1 VTDDTNLRTR
11 LLRAAEA
18 QLAASADGDIA
29 TRAVCEA
36 VGVTQPVLYRLFG
49 DKQGLL
55 DALVDDGFHRYVE
68 RKRALRETS
77 DPVADLR
84 AGWTDH
90 MDFALASPA
99 LYRLMFAP
107 RQGGV
112 STARRQI
119 FDLLL
124 ATLTRCAAA
133 GALTTSAESAAQ
145 TILSANV
152 GVALNMMTQPD
163 LYGDPTLPDRMREA
177 VFAALLT
184 EHESSDAPETVAATA
199 RQLKAQISLTPPDQ
213 LITEEQELLKIWLNR
228 LTANPPKPPN
238 NGPSHIVV

>member
-55 DALVDDGFHRYVE
+55 DALVDDGFHRYVD

-90 MDFALASPA
+90 MDFALTSPA
-99 LYRLMFAP
+99 LYRLMFTP
-107 RQGGV
+107 RPGGT
-112 STARRQI
+112 SAAHKQI
-119 FDLLL
+119 FDLLV

-133 GALTTSAESAAQ
+133 GTLAVDPSAAAQ
-145 TILSANV
+145 SILSANV
-152 GVALNMMTQPD
+152 GVALNMINQPD
-163 LYGDPTLPDRMREA
+163 LYGDPALPNRMRDA
-177 VFAALLT
+177 VFGALL
-184 EHESSDAPETVAATA
+184 SSRPADERPETITDTA
-199 RQLKAQISLTPPDQ
+199 RQLQAQIALTPPNQ
-213 LITEEQELLKIWLNR
+213 LIPEERELLKIWLNR
-228 LTANPPKPPN
+228 ITAEPPTK
-238 NGPSHIVV
+238 GPSHPAV